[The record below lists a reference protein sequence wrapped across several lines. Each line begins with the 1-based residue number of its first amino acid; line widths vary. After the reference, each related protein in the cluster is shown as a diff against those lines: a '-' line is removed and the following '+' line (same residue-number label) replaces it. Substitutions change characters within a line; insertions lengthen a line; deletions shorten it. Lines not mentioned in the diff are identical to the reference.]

1 MKKPHIEFWVS
12 INRLPPGRRVRALQ
26 RLRRV
31 AAAHAMAPVV
41 ALCDAA
47 IVEGKAQ
54 LELVRKAQMAPAA
67 PIASWTP
74 EILALDVR
82 LDRILA
88 DLRELLVAL
97 ARRPQSRAGQV
108 ATALL
113 NEHFAQGLAWYTQ
126 ATIDQEDVRVAGLVE
141 ALTRDAA
148 GVAAVHADDVVADLV
163 AVHAEYAEK
172 VGEHDK
178 ALPSQTYAV
187 FKASELAGHRAL
199 LEVVAEVLAATRA
212 LPEDERLARRGALL
226 AEVAVQ
232 EAEVTEEIR
241 ARRRPTD
248 VEPDKE
254 GETA

>member
-26 RLRRV
+26 RMRRV
-31 AAAHAMAPVV
+31 AAGHGLGQVV
-41 ALCDAA
+41 ALCDVA
-47 IVEGKAQ
+47 IVEGRAQ
-54 LELVRKAQMAPAA
+54 LELVRKAQMTSAA
-67 PIASWTP
+67 PMGAWTP

-82 LDRILA
+82 LDRIVA

-126 ATIDQEDVRVAGLVE
+126 APIDQEDVRVAGLVA
-141 ALTRDAA
+141 ALTQDAA
-148 GVAAVHADDVVADLV
+148 GVAAVHAEEVVAELV
-163 AVHAEYAEK
+163 GVHAEYADK
-172 VGEHDK
+172 VGAHDK
-178 ALPSQTYAV
+178 ALPDQTYAV
-187 FKASELAGHRAL
+187 FRAGELAGHRAL
-199 LEVVAEVLAATRA
+199 LEVVAEVLAATRP

-248 VEPDKE
+248 VEPDGE